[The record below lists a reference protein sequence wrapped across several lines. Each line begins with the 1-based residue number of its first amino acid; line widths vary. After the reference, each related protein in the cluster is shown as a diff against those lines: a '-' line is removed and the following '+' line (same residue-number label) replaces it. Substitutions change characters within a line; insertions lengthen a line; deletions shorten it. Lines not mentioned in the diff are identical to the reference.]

1 MKIAVILVISCFIAA
16 AYSDE
21 SLSKLL
27 LLSITIND
35 IHLSIEPPHL
45 CSESLSKLLVQG
57 NIVQVII
64 VY

>member
-1 MKIAVILVISCFIAA
+1 MKIDILLVISCFIAA

-35 IHLSIEPPHL
+35 IYLSIEPPQVEEDA
-45 CSESLSKLLVQG
+45 SSK
-57 NIVQVII
+57 
-64 VY
+64 Y

>member
-35 IHLSIEPPHL
+35 IHLSIEPP
-45 CSESLSKLLVQG
+45 
-57 NIVQVII
+57 QVEEDDSGEHN
-64 VY
+64 

>member
-27 LLSITIND
+27 LLYITIND
-35 IHLSIEPPHL
+35 TIIYLSIEPP
-45 CSESLSKLLVQG
+45 
-57 NIVQVII
+57 QVEEDDSGEHN
-64 VY
+64 

>member
-35 IHLSIEPPHL
+35 IHLSIDPPHL
-45 CSESLSKLLVQG
+45 CSESLNILYNLLLYIQY
-57 NIVQVII
+57 II
-64 VY
+64 Q

>member
-27 LLSITIND
+27 LLSITIDD
-35 IHLSIEPPHL
+35 IFMYL
-45 CSESLSKLLVQG
+45 
-57 NIVQVII
+57 
-64 VY
+64 